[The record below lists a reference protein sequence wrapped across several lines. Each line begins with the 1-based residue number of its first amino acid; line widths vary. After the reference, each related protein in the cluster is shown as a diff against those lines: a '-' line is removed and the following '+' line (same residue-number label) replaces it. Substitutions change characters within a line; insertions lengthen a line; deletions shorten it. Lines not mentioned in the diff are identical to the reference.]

1 MISFSEFKTWF
12 LPQLLISYAFL
23 VSGLIVTFLQFLTY
37 LFIWPFDRLLY
48 RRINNHLAEALW
60 SSKYWMLFFLL

>member
-1 MISFSEFKTWF
+1 MISFAEFKTLF

-48 RRINNHLAEALW
+48 RRINNYLAETLW
-60 SSKYWMLFFLL
+60 SSKF